1 MQSLPAQLHTALK
14 KHLSRLLRDIR
25 AQGIVEYVLLLAL
38 IAFAAVAAEQA
49 FACQLQCAFENAANQ
64 LEHILAKGKKI
75 PPGQA
80 KKCSKKCD

>member
-1 MQSLPAQLHTALK
+1 VQVNKVLQHVSWLYA
-14 KHLSRLLRDIR
+14 DIR
-25 AQGIVEYVLLLAL
+25 GQGIVEYALMLAL
-38 IAFAAVAAEQA
+38 VAFGAVAAEQV
-49 FACQLQCAFENAANQ
+49 FACQVNCGYEMAANQ